1 MNDKFYFGLA
11 LGMLGGAL
19 IVANS
24 VKAKKAVVSGQV
36 AVENKIEE
44 IKDAIDNKNTAKF
57 KKN

>member
-44 IKDAIDNKNTAKF
+44 IKDAIDNKNTAKS

>member
-11 LGMLGGAL
+11 LGMLGGAI

-24 VKAKKAVVSGQV
+24 VKAKRAVVSGQHM
-36 AVENKIEE
+36 VEDKIEE
-44 IKDAIDNKNTAKF
+44 VKDALDRKNTTKA

>member
-11 LGMLGGAL
+11 LGMLGGAI

-24 VKAKKAVVSGQV
+24 VKAKRAVVSGQQM
-36 AVENKIEE
+36 VEDKIEE
-44 IKDAIDNKNTAKF
+44 VKDALDRKNTTKA

>member
-11 LGMLGGAL
+11 LDMLGGAL

-44 IKDAIDNKNTAKF
+44 IKDAIDNKNTAKS

>member
-44 IKDAIDNKNTAKF
+44 IKDAIDNKNTTKS